1 MRQYEGPTSAISI
14 GFVDPR
20 EKLGEL
26 LWPERFGTPQVEEL
40 KISLGSYG
48 TAGQLQQRP
57 SPAGGGIFKRHWFRY
72 WQPRGAN
79 LPPIVVRLQDG
90 TLRSIEAIEAPH
102 RVDEQI
108 QSWDCSFNRVDRHHR
123 RWRGVREE
131 PN

>member
-1 MRQYEGPTSAISI
+1 
-14 GFVDPR
+14 
-20 EKLGEL
+20 
-26 LWPERFGTPQVEEL
+26 L

-108 QSWDCSFNRVDRHHR
+108 QSWDCSFNRVDRHIVD
-123 RWRGVREE
+123 GGESAKSQIE
-131 PN
+131 NGSLQI